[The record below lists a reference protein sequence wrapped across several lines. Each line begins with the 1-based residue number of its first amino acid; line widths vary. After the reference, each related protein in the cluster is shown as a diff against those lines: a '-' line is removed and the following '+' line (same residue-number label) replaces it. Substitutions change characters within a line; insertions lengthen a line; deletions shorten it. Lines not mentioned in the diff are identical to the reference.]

1 MNLTVGYLLS
11 RKGIQ
16 SAHQMPVSKIY
27 EELDNIIGRATLAK
41 ARMLARYGDSYEPK
55 YGFSLQIQRLHNLP
69 PSQKDMVHFIVTHFV
84 PPGRLLRAD
93 PVMGPDVH
101 VFKDQAFDG

>member
-1 MNLTVGYLLS
+1 
-11 RKGIQ
+11 
-16 SAHQMPVSKIY
+16 
-27 EELDNIIGRATLAK
+27 
-41 ARMLARYGDSYEPK
+41 
-55 YGFSLQIQRLHNLP
+55 
-69 PSQKDMVHFIVTHFV
+69 MVHFIVTHFV